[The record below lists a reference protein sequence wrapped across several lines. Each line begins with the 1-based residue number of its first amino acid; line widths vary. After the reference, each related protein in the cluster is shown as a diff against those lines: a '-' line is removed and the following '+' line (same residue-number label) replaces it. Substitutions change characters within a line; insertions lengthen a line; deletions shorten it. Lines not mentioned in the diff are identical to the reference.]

1 MNRETIVDTPGLLL
15 WYYPD
20 TKIIHHEMQKYP
32 GAEVLESALEKGLE
46 VLRTRGA
53 HKWLSDD
60 RKGGALPKSHHEW
73 GNKVWGPAAAAAG
86 WLGRLSRGYRATL
99 FAPRKLSIHW
109 SRIRLRPVPSSP
121 WSRHWARGT
130 ASAMLVGALASRVP
144 RPVV

>member
-32 GAEVLESALEKGLE
+32 GAEVLESALETGLE

-73 GNKVWGPAAAAAG
+73 GNNVWGPAAAAAG
-86 WLGRLSRGYRATL
+86 WKYWALLPPAEALGSSNMRRLVTVYAALGVMVETFSDTKRAM
-99 FAPRKLSIHW
+99 AW
-109 SRIRLRPVPSSP
+109 
-121 WSRHWARGT
+121 
-130 ASAMLVGALASRVP
+130 LVNCV
-144 RPVV
+144 